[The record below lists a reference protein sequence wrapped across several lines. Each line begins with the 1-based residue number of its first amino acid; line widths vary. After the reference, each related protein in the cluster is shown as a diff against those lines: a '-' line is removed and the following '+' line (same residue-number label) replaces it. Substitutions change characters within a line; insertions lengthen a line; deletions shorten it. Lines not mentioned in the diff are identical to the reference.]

1 MKFLYRSSTVI
12 EDPTTGYLR
21 FDSNTFA
28 SITEMAISDQDTNNN
43 NIHDLIES
51 FEDNTSSILGQLRVQ
66 KATPSTDFCTFRVTG
81 LTGHG
86 TGG

>member
-1 MKFLYRSSTVI
+1 
-12 EDPTTGYLR
+12 
-21 FDSNTFA
+21 
-28 SITEMAISDQDTNNN
+28 MAISDQDTNNN